1 MAYAW
6 CIVVYFS
13 KVEVGLL
20 SECWTNAAGPLSG
33 EKQAPSSRNN
43 GPFVF
48 STELTVNAEQIPGS
62 KYTEAKLES
71 KVEDPLTK
79 ASNTSHK
86 EGSESDALSCGHD
99 ISDRLT
105 PDWGDRVIQY
115 KIQKQ
120 LGADMCAG
128 TVDNASVKSSKS
140 DFDVPEKV
148 DYERSASKATGCGTP
163 SPDTESPGQMS
174 RESDSTKCDPEEA
187 QQAFSD
193 GMWRLKIER
202 SDSTAQSAFF
212 QDVHHK
218 ADGPDTSNWSSSV
231 AAAEGKSKSD
241 ASVSG
246 NVEGSVGD
254 FEDPVPLGEASVKPD
269 IEKTSLS
276 ETEFSPSFGSVWG
289 GDSAAQNTSVNNMFW
304 KLDTRKCNIQTGED
318 ETGFCKGSDTA
329 CDDES
334 RKDMKAVESAA
345 SGDLWGGAKPKT
357 RKTDLLPKS
366 LDNTPDTRD
375 MASCGLICEEL
386 GQRSAEEVK
395 GRDDARPVDTS
406 AYILEEEQVLPRTF
420 DSLLKLMHCKW
431 EVPQA
436 TLHSLEVIK

>member
-1 MAYAW
+1 M
-6 CIVVYFS
+6 
-13 KVEVGLL
+13 EVGLL
-20 SECWTNAAGPLSG
+20 PECWTDAADPLNG
-33 EKQAPSSRNN
+33 EKQAPSSRND

-62 KYTEAKLES
+62 NYTEAKLES
-71 KVEDPLTK
+71 KVEDPLPASLTK

-86 EGSESDALSCGHD
+86 EGSEHDALPCGHD
-99 ISDRLT
+99 ISDRLK
-105 PDWGDRVIQY
+105 PDWGDCVIQY

-120 LGADMCAG
+120 LGTDMCAG
-128 TVDNASVKSSKS
+128 TVDNDSVKSSKS
-140 DFDVPEKV
+140 DFDVPGKV
-148 DYERSASKATGCGTP
+148 DYERLASEATGCGTP

-187 QQAFSD
+187 EQAFSD
-193 GMWRLKIER
+193 RMWRLKIKR

-212 QDVHHK
+212 EDVHHK
-218 ADGPDTSNWSSSV
+218 ADGPDTSNWSASV
-231 AAAEGKSKSD
+231 VAAEGKTKSN

-276 ETEFSPSFGSVWG
+276 ETKFSPSFGSLCG

-304 KLDTRKCNIQTGED
+304 KPDTRKCNVQTGED
-318 ETGFCKGSDTA
+318 ETAFSKCSDTA
-329 CDDES
+329 YDDEL

-345 SGDLWGGAKPKT
+345 SGDLWGGAKPKA

-375 MASCGLICEEL
+375 KASCGFICEEL
-386 GQRSAEEVK
+386 GQRSAEEVE

-406 AYILEEEQVLPRTF
+406 AYILEEEQVLPRKF
-420 DSLLKLMHCKW
+420 DSLLKLMHCRW